1 MTLSRSRRQEQKGTP
16 LRLEKGEEPN
26 SMLIDVFSS
35 KLGLNVDSPSFTPYS
50 LVVNGN
56 HPPPKSSRLSPKAV
70 NAAPF
75 KPKGST
81 PGILW
86 YLSLDM
92 NMFDTFLAPTAP
104 IFTPSAK
111 PYNPSAPDWVAPDVQ
126 DFVQQPY
133 DNLAIVSV
141 DPFDTFRLQS
151 VTFLGVLFRS
161 IGTRSTVNSTSI
173 FQHRASSIPQIRQ
186 RIGRAGQNYEY
197 GFDIL

>member
-1 MTLSRSRRQEQKGTP
+1 MTLSRSRHQEQKGTP

-81 PGILW
+81 PGILR
-86 YLSLDM
+86 YLNLDTS
-92 NMFDTFLAPTAP
+92 MFDTYLAPTAP

-133 DNLAIVSV
+133 DNLSIVSV
-141 DPFDTFRLQS
+141 DPFDTFHLQS
-151 VTFLGVLFRS
+151 ITFLGVLFPF
-161 IGTRSTVNSTSI
+161 IGTRSTVNSTFI
-173 FQHRASSIPQIRQ
+173 FQHRTSSIPPIR
-186 RIGRAGQNYEY
+186 
-197 GFDIL
+197 